1 MRKIHKRS
9 SRTTTTKQ
17 IVWAVII
24 YVFFVTQE
32 SVVLSLLKRD
42 PLSTIVVCW
51 ITTGIGTI
59 AGYLVKAYLEK
70 KNLPPLP
77 DVCITPPES
86 EKGES
91 SV

>member
-1 MRKIHKRS
+1 MSKKS
-9 SRTTTTKQ
+9 CSRATTTKR

-24 YVFFVTQE
+24 YVFFITQE
-32 SVVLSLLKRD
+32 SVVLSLLGRD
-42 PLSTIVVCW
+42 PLSTITVCW

-70 KNLPPLP
+70 KNLPPIPTETCDTLS
-77 DVCITPPES
+77 D
-86 EKGES
+86 KGEY